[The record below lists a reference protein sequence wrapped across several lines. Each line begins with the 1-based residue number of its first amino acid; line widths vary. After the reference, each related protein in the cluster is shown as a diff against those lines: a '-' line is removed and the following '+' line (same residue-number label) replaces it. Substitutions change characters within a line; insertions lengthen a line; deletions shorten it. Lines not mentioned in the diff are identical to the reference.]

1 MIKRD
6 LLVRTA
12 IASAVVGVA
21 MPGVAAAQS
30 TQEGAAA
37 RSGGLA
43 EIVVT
48 AQRRAENIQ
57 DVPVA
62 VTALDSNTLDNMRVK
77 DVQNL
82 SGLAPNLQIS
92 SQGIQSIPTIS
103 MRGINSGTSDNA
115 VDPKIGVYLDGVYI
129 GRSVGAIFD
138 LADIQQVE
146 VLRGPQGTLFGR
158 NATGGAISL
167 VTAKPTGEF
176 GVKAMASYGNQDS
189 LRLRTTV
196 NLPAMGPLSMKF
208 SYLHDESHGWMKNKL
223 GGQKMNY
230 SVREPSFGTLTYADR
245 LGARNVDAFQ
255 LAAHF
260 DPGGDFTADYRFD
273 YTDSKTVGS
282 PVQVLGHTGS
292 LAGATALIFS
302 LQQQYGGTTNL
313 VGSGS
318 PLKTVAN
325 STSVQPLKVQGHNL
339 TMAWQASDNFTVKS
353 ITGFRKFKQ
362 KPNAFD
368 LAGTGGLLFTENQLL
383 ALLGGNIPGVFNPAN
398 APGPNDH
405 IYTLMTARSTS
416 QKQFTQEL
424 QGIYT
429 SKLFDVTFG
438 AFYFRE
444 RSPALNVLGI
454 LQPTVDGAINTTPVD
469 ALLGSGVN
477 DNIATNKS
485 YAAYA
490 QATFH
495 VTDKFDIAL
504 GGRFTKD
511 KRKMELRRTG
521 SPGTGSGGI
530 LPPGTY
536 RKTFNEFTYT
546 AIATYR
552 PTSDVTAYAK
562 ISTGYVAGGIL
573 SAIPYDPEKLTSY
586 ELGLKTE
593 LFDRR
598 LRANFSAYLMDYKDM
613 QIQTFQDGVQRFEN
627 AGKAR
632 IWGWEAE
639 FTAVP
644 TDGLTLEANVGY
656 TNFKYK
662 EYFSAAAGGGVENVA
677 HLAQPTYS
685 PKWNMRLSGQYN
697 FPEFSNGSRFMARLD
712 GRYRSKVALG
722 TFPPDTAALDKLA
735 VSRAHWIVDGRVG
748 LVDMPVFGSK
758 MGISLWGQNLFDK
771 DDVGLF
777 GPTAIVQTIQ
787 FINGRTY
794 GLELNMEF

>member
-1 MIKRD
+1 MIKRE
-6 LLVRTA
+6 LLMRTA
-12 IASAVVGVA
+12 MVSVAVSLA
-21 MPGVAAAQS
+21 MPGVASAQD
-30 TQEGAAA
+30 TEGASP
-37 RSGGLA
+37 RSGGLS

-189 LRLRTTV
+189 LRFRTTV
-196 NLPAMGPLSMKF
+196 NLPAMGPLSVKV

-223 GGQKMNY
+223 GGQTMDY
-230 SVREPSFGTLTYADR
+230 SVREPSFGKLTYADR

-255 LAAHF
+255 LSAHL
-260 DPGGDFTADYRFD
+260 DLNDFTADYRFD
-273 YTDSKTVGS
+273 YTDSKTVGA
-282 PVQVLGHTGS
+282 PVQVLGHTGA
-292 LAGATALIFS
+292 LAGATGFIFQ
-302 LQQQYGGTTNL
+302 LQPQYGGTTNL
-313 VGSGS
+313 VTGK

-325 STSVQPLKVQGHNL
+325 ATSVQPLKVQGHNL
-339 TMAWQASDNFTVKS
+339 TLAWQASDNFTVKS

-368 LAGTGGLLFTENQLL
+368 LAGTGGLLFTENQLA
-383 ALLGGNIPGVFNPAN
+383 ALLTKNYAAIYDPAN
-398 APGPNDH
+398 KPGPNDH
-405 IYTLMTARSTS
+405 LYTLMTARSTS

-429 SKLFDVTFG
+429 SDLFDATFG
-438 AFYFRE
+438 TFYFRE

-454 LQPTVDGAINTTPVD
+454 LQPTVNGEINTTPFD
-469 ALLGSGVN
+469 AGLGSGVN

-511 KRKMELRRTG
+511 KRKMDLRRTG

-530 LPPGTY
+530 LPPGVY

-552 PTSDVTAYAK
+552 PTSEITGYAK

-598 LRANFSAYLMDYKDM
+598 LRANFAAFLMDYKDM

-632 IWGWEAE
+632 IWGLEAE
-639 FTAVP
+639 LTAVP
-644 TDGLTLEANVGY
+644 TDGLTLEANIGY

-662 EYFSAAAGGGVENVA
+662 EYLSAAAGGGVEDVSD
-677 HLAQPTYS
+677 LAVPTYS
-685 PKWNMRLSGQYN
+685 PKWNMRYSAQYN
-697 FPEFSNGSRFMARLD
+697 FPEFSSGGHIMARLD
-712 GRYRSKVALG
+712 GRYRSTVALG
-722 TFPPDTAALDKLA
+722 TFPPDTADLAARA
-735 VSRAHWIVDGRVG
+735 VSKGHWIVDGRIG
-748 LVDMPVFGSK
+748 LVDMPVMGTK
-758 MGISLWGQNLFDK
+758 MGVSLWGQNLLDK

-787 FINGRTY
+787 YINGRTY
-794 GLELNMEF
+794 GLELNLAF